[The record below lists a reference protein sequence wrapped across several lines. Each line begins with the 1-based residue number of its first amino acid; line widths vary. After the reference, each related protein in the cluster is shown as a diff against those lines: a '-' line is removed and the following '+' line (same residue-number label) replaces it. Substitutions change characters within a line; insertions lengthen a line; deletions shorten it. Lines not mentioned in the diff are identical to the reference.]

1 MSAPPNMVSLR
12 EFARLDGCSDKLVRN
27 AVKDGKLPVSADR
40 KIDAA
45 LAGTGWRQQN
55 RRAAEGAD
63 KGADT
68 PPASAPSALS
78 GTDAD
83 LSAGSVQID
92 NFIADFLAGRML
104 SRADAERVKENGA
117 AAKNLLAAMQ
127 EAGDVIDIGVAE
139 AILFDQAREFRD
151 AWMNWPARVG
161 PMLAAEL
168 GITPDPVV
176 EALNK
181 YVQQQLDD
189 LGDPASAFEE
199 D

>member
-1 MSAPPNMVSLR
+1 MSAPVNLVSFR

-27 AVKDGKLPVSADR
+27 AVKAGKLSVTADNR
-40 KIDAA
+40 IDAA

-55 RRAAEGAD
+55 RRAAESADTGAD
-63 KGADT
+63 PT
-68 PPASAPSALS
+68 PVSALS
-78 GTDAD
+78 PADAEV
-83 LSAGSVQID
+83 SAGSIQID
-92 NFIADFLAGRML
+92 DFLANFIAGRML

-127 EAGDVIDIGVAE
+127 EAGDVIDIAIAE

-161 PMLAAEL
+161 PMIAAEL
-168 GITPDPVV
+168 GVSPDPVV

-199 D
+199 A

>member
-1 MSAPPNMVSLR
+1 MSAPVNLVSFR

-27 AVKDGKLPVSADR
+27 AVKAGKLSVTADNR
-40 KIDAA
+40 IDAA

-63 KGADT
+63 RGAD
-68 PPASAPSALS
+68 PPSVSALS
-78 GTDAD
+78 APEAD

-92 NFIADFLAGRML
+92 NFIADFLSGRML

-161 PMLAAEL
+161 PMIAAEL
-168 GITPDPVV
+168 GIAPDPVV
-176 EALNK
+176 EALIK
-181 YVQQQLDD
+181 HVQQQLDD

>member
-1 MSAPPNMVSLR
+1 MSAPVNLVSFR

-27 AVKDGKLPVSADR
+27 AVKAGKLLATADNR
-40 KIDAA
+40 IDSA

-63 KGADT
+63 RGADK
-68 PPASAPSALS
+68 PPVSALS

-161 PMLAAEL
+161 PMVAAEL
-168 GITPDPVV
+168 GISPDPVV
-176 EALNK
+176 EALIK
-181 YVQQQLDD
+181 HVQQQLDD

>member
-1 MSAPPNMVSLR
+1 MSVPVNLVSFR

-27 AVKDGKLPVSADR
+27 AVKAGKLLVTADNR
-40 KIDAA
+40 IDAA
-45 LAGTGWRQQN
+45 LAGSGWRQQN

-63 KGADT
+63 RGADPT
-68 PPASAPSALS
+68 PVSALS
-78 GTDAD
+78 PADAD

-92 NFIADFLAGRML
+92 DFIADFLAGRML

-127 EAGDVIDIGVAE
+127 EAGDVIDIGLAE

-161 PMLAAEL
+161 PMIAAEL
-168 GITPDPVV
+168 GISPDPVV
-176 EALNK
+176 EALIK
-181 YVQQQLDD
+181 HVQQQLDD

>member
-1 MSAPPNMVSLR
+1 MSAPVNLVSFR

-27 AVKDGKLPVSADR
+27 AVKAGKLPVTADNR
-40 KIDAA
+40 IDAA
-45 LAGTGWRQQN
+45 LAGSGWRQQN
-55 RRAAEGAD
+55 RRAAESADRGAD
-63 KGADT
+63 
-68 PPASAPSALS
+68 PAPVSALS
-78 GTDAD
+78 AADAD
-83 LSAGSVQID
+83 VSGGSIQID
-92 NFIADFLAGRML
+92 DFLANFIAGRML

-127 EAGDVIDIGVAE
+127 EAGDVIDIAIAE

-161 PMLAAEL
+161 PMIAAEL
-168 GITPDPVV
+168 GVSPDPVV

-189 LGDPASAFEE
+189 LGDPATAFEE
-199 D
+199 A